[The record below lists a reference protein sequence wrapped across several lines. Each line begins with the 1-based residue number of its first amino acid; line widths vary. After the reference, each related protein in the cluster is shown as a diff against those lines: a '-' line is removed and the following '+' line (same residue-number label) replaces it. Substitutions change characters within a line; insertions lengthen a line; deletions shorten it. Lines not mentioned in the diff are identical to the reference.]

1 MGIMGTMSIDK
12 KFVVRHGIK
21 TDNVEFKTGQSNL
34 PLAGELTW
42 NNTNGTLNLGL
53 DGDNVILQIGKET
66 YYKVTNNTESSI
78 QKGTLVMTSGTNG
91 GQINIVPAVSNG
103 TASSNRIIGITAEDI
118 DADSDGYVLNFGQ
131 IGDLDTS
138 DWSSGDT
145 LYADPAVAGGLTNIL
160 PVAPNLKIVVGIVLT
175 SNATTGMISVRLNY
189 GSNLAKDDLVEL
201 TNLEDGDLIIYN
213 GSSGRFQ
220 NIAQESIGFIGSQGD
235 IGFTGSQG
243 DIGYTGS
250 QGDIGFTGSQGDIG
264 YTGSQ
269 GDIGYTGSQG
279 DIGYTGSQGDIG
291 YTGSQGD
298 IGFTGSK
305 GFTGSQGIQ
314 GDIGFTGSKGDIGF
328 TGSQGIQGDIGFTG
342 SQGIQGDIGFTG
354 SQGIQGDIGFTGSKG
369 DIGFTGS
376 QGIQGDI
383 GFTGSQGIQGDI
395 GFTGSQGIQGDIGF
409 TGSKGD
415 IGFTGSQ
422 GIQGDIG
429 FTGSQGIQGDIG
441 FTGSQGIQGDIG
453 FTGSKGLTGSKGFT
467 GSQGIQGDIGFT
479 GSQGIQ
485 GDIGFT
491 GSKGLTGSKGFTGS
505 QGIQGDIGFTGSQG
519 IQGDIGFT
527 GSKGL
532 TGSKGF
538 TGSQGIQGD
547 IGFTGSKGVI
557 GFTGSQG
564 IQGVIGF
571 TGSRGVIGFTGSQGI
586 QGVIGFTGSKGTDG
600 TIGADGKD
608 YNISEVNNVVGYE
621 VTSTLANG
629 FAAPS
634 TSGLRYLVKSIH
646 VTNFSAFDG
655 WVTAD
660 LSMSGGPQIEIIN
673 EIPLPSGSSVELIK
687 RPKVMYP
694 SDALRFRANANTRMH
709 TTISYM
715 IYDNTNFVRNG
726 VDLTAST
733 ITDVFTSASTN
744 GTVIDSVLVA
754 NDAGM
759 DEIITVIW
767 ANGSNTLQGYYAANM
782 VIPANGS
789 VELLEGPKF
798 LANGFKIRATAGS
811 ANKLEILVSGYDRD

>member
-34 PLAGELTW
+34 PFAGELAW

-201 TNLEDGDLIIYN
+201 TNLENGDLIIYN

-250 QGDIGFTGSQGDIG
+250 QGDIG

-279 DIGYTGSQGDIG
+279 DIGFTGSQGDIG

-314 GDIGFTGSKGDIGF
+314 GDIGFTGS
-328 TGSQGIQGDIGFTG
+328 QGIQGDIGFTG
-342 SQGIQGDIGFTG
+342 SQGIQGD
-354 SQGIQGDIGFTGSKG
+354 
-369 DIGFTGS
+369 
-376 QGIQGDI
+376 
-383 GFTGSQGIQGDI
+383 
-395 GFTGSQGIQGDIGF
+395 
-409 TGSKGD
+409 
-415 IGFTGSQ
+415 
-422 GIQGDIG
+422 
-429 FTGSQGIQGDIG
+429 
-441 FTGSQGIQGDIG
+441 DIG

-527 GSKGL
+527 GSKG
-532 TGSKGF
+532 
-538 TGSQGIQGD
+538 D

-557 GFTGSQG
+557 GFTGSQ
-564 IQGVIGF
+564 
-571 TGSRGVIGFTGSQGI
+571 R
-586 QGVIGFTGSKGTDG
+586 
-600 TIGADGKD
+600 
-608 YNISEVNNVVGYE
+608 
-621 VTSTLANG
+621 
-629 FAAPS
+629 
-634 TSGLRYLVKSIH
+634 
-646 VTNFSAFDG
+646 
-655 WVTAD
+655 
-660 LSMSGGPQIEIIN
+660 
-673 EIPLPSGSSVELIK
+673 
-687 RPKVMYP
+687 
-694 SDALRFRANANTRMH
+694 
-709 TTISYM
+709 
-715 IYDNTNFVRNG
+715 
-726 VDLTAST
+726 
-733 ITDVFTSASTN
+733 
-744 GTVIDSVLVA
+744 
-754 NDAGM
+754 
-759 DEIITVIW
+759 
-767 ANGSNTLQGYYAANM
+767 
-782 VIPANGS
+782 
-789 VELLEGPKF
+789 
-798 LANGFKIRATAGS
+798 
-811 ANKLEILVSGYDRD
+811 